1 MHETHG
7 SDANTHVSHLLSDQA
22 EAARRMAYSGPLEAA
37 RHQSAGIVFVSPAD
51 DDPIHDRFFPIV
63 PVIFEQNWMERRDT
77 LVGDGTN

>member
-1 MHETHG
+1 
-7 SDANTHVSHLLSDQA
+7 
-22 EAARRMAYSGPLEAA
+22 MAYSGPLEAA

-77 LVGDGTN
+77 LVGD